1 MKKNMKNKSS
11 MDTTEVFKEV
21 VINSHK
27 EVGINNISV
36 GTNSISI
43 GTSNI
48 SIGNSNIHEDK
59 NIEKVSENNLNER
72 VTKLTNIISEYE
84 IILNKLESIEIKS
97 DLNCLNKDQY
107 LIGEML
113 QHCLQN
119 GYEAE

>member
-11 MDTTEVFKEV
+11 MNTTEVFKEV
-21 VINSHK
+21 VINSRK

-43 GTSNI
+43 GAD
-48 SIGNSNIHEDK
+48 NIHEDK
-59 NIEKVSENNLNER
+59 NIKKVSENKNNLNER
-72 VTKLTNIISEYE
+72 VTKLTNIISKYE
-84 IILNKLESIEIKS
+84 TIINKLESIEIKS

-119 GYEAE
+119 GYQSE